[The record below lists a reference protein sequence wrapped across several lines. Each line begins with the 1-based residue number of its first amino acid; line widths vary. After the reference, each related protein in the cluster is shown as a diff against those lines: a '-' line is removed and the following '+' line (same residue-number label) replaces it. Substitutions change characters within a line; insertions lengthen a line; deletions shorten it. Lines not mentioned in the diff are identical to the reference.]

1 MEGLIIMII
10 IGIITSVFNKKEKP
24 KDMKQMPPF
33 SNKSVPT
40 QEPRQA
46 TTAAPK
52 TLEDF
57 ANEIFGQ
64 LEKKVPE
71 IKREVVIPKAEE
83 LQKPVIETPVKESPK
98 RQTEHVVME
107 PTRKLEKSRVRENI
121 EQSARVKQMQE
132 KTKPVFVT
140 PTTQETLVQAI
151 VTAEILG
158 PPKAKQRSIR

>member
-71 IKREVVIPKAEE
+71 MKREVVIPKAEE
-83 LQKPVIETPVKESPK
+83 LQKPVRENPVLERPKRLTEQVVKESA
-98 RQTEHVVME
+98 
-107 PTRKLEKSRVRENI
+107 RKFEMNRGRDNI

-132 KTKPVFVT
+132 KTKQVFVT
-140 PTTQETLVQAI
+140 PKTQETLVQAI

>member
-10 IGIITSVFNKKEKP
+10 IGIISSIFNKKEKP
-24 KDMKQMPPF
+24 KEMKQMPPF

-71 IKREVVIPKAEE
+71 LKREVVFPQAQEF
-83 LQKPVIETPVKESPK
+83 QKPVTVNPVKERPK
-98 RQTEHVVME
+98 RQTEQVVKE
-107 PTRKLEKSRVRENI
+107 PARKFEMNRGRENI
-121 EQSARVKQMQE
+121 EQSSRVKQMEE
-132 KTKPVFVT
+132 KTKQMFVT
-140 PTTQETLVQAI
+140 PKTQETLVQAI

>member
-10 IGIITSVFNKKEKP
+10 IGIISSVFSQKGKA
-24 KDMKQMPPF
+24 KDGKQMPPF

-46 TTAAPK
+46 TTSRPK
-52 TLEDF
+52 SLEDF

-64 LEKKVPE
+64 LEQKQPE
-71 IKREVVIPKAEE
+71 QKREVILPKTVEKPKAEMAM
-83 LQKPVIETPVKESPK
+83 PVNERPKRTFEQRVKEP
-98 RQTEHVVME
+98 EN
-107 PTRKLEKSRVRENI
+107 KLETSRGRVNI
-121 EQSARVKQMQE
+121 EQTARVKQMQE

-140 PTTQETLVQAI
+140 PRTQETLVQAI